1 MFTLGA
7 MIASGENTPLALVG
21 EFSSNIGN
29 YYIVQTHPTDALDT
43 FAYGGN
49 KLFYYSGDTDV
60 IAIKENTGSSAS
72 AIGAIYSYSNIGDTT
87 AICSSYDGTQI
98 YASNT
103 DQQINGFTTTDNW
116 TSWTFSG
123 AQGWAPGG
131 GIGIIAVRCTSTGSD
146 VVAAT
151 TQGIFCSSLNL
162 NHSMWPVK
170 FLAKNFVSVDRVVYS
185 TYGNDIV
192 ILKESNGSW
201 SVEHVE
207 GVVGVSSACIS
218 VNDDCSEIVW
228 CDGVEVKSI
237 VRSGTTWVES
247 GLSIDV
253 SSNTFQ
259 SAFMSPDGRT
269 LAVNVADHLTT
280 YSKQDGTWLIQS
292 STPFTDYY
300 PSWVNGSDYTS
311 ILFSQDSA
319 NLILLGGG
327 GGNTPLDVFIKVR
340 TERIV

>member
-29 YYIVQTHPTDALDT
+29 SYNTQTHATDSL
-43 FAYGGN
+43 AYSDN
-49 KLFYYSGDTDV
+49 KVFYYTNTDS
-60 IAIKENTGSSAS
+60 IHIKENTGSSAS
-72 AIGAIYSYSNIGDTT
+72 TIGVITDSNINDSW

-98 YASNT
+98 YAGESGSP
-103 DQQINGFTTTDNW
+103 DCQINGFTTTDNW

-131 GIGIIAVRCTSTGSD
+131 EIIAVRCTSTGSD

-151 TQGIFCSSLNL
+151 TQGVFCSSLNL
-162 NHSMWPVK
+162 NQSEASIQYV
-170 FLAKNFVSVDRVVYS
+170 AKNFVSVDRVVYS

-207 GVVGVSSACIS
+207 SVVGVSRACIS

-228 CDGVEVKSI
+228 CDGVDVKSI

-292 STPFTDYY
+292 STPFADYY

-319 NLILLGGG
+319 NLILLGSG
-327 GGNTPLDVFIKVR
+327 GGNTPLDVFIEVR
-340 TERIV
+340 AGRTV